1 MVMTPDDQLRQLVA
15 TLLMVPAEEV
25 GAETS
30 LSSLH
35 TSFDRVKL
43 GLGLKRLGLSLTS
56 ESCPATFG
64 GLQRALAG
72 PSASVVIE
80 KSNDA
85 AQKVP
90 AGPSANSGWR
100 VGIDIQE
107 MSSLPSAADY
117 WEHEFYQGVFSKAEL
132 AYAVVQSEPRRHL
145 AGFWCAKEALRKCDS
160 SFAKTELNLISVLH
174 EETGRP
180 YLTYATPTGHVQLP
194 HAVSISHA
202 NELATAVVIA
212 GVSPGETQPDTGK
225 VAIQPAS
232 TPRSTAPRDLSE
244 PSRSSSSL
252 LLRAVFLLALA
263 AGVLLL
269 IQRFWRA

>member
-1 MVMTPDDQLRQLVA
+1 MSQDDQLRQLAA
-15 TLLMVPAEEV
+15 TLLMVPVEEV
-25 GAETS
+25 GPETS

-56 ESCPATFG
+56 QSLPATFG

-72 PSASVVIE
+72 PSASLVVE
-80 KSNDA
+80 KSMNTVPLA
-85 AQKVP
+85 P
-90 AGPSANSGWR
+90 AGHSANSGWR

-180 YLTYATPTGHVQLP
+180 YLTCATPAGQVQLP

-212 GVSPGETQPDTGK
+212 GVSPTETHPESEK
-225 VAIQPAS
+225 VAIHPAS
-232 TPRSTAPRDLSE
+232 TPASAAPRDLSE
-244 PSRSSSSL
+244 PSRSSLSL
-252 LLRAVFLLALA
+252 LVRAVFLLALA
-263 AGVLLL
+263 AGVLIL

>member
-1 MVMTPDDQLRQLVA
+1 
-15 TLLMVPAEEV
+15 
-25 GAETS
+25 
-30 LSSLH
+30 
-35 TSFDRVKL
+35 
-43 GLGLKRLGLSLTS
+43 
-56 ESCPATFG
+56 
-64 GLQRALAG
+64 
-72 PSASVVIE
+72 
-80 KSNDA
+80 
-85 AQKVP
+85 
-90 AGPSANSGWR
+90 
-100 VGIDIQE
+100 
-107 MSSLPSAADY
+107 
-117 WEHEFYQGVFSKAEL
+117 
-132 AYAVVQSEPRRHL
+132 L